1 MKVNI
6 TDSLKIESEIP
17 FAFVEE
23 FHFEW
28 EPNQHALFCLKGYM
42 DSGAHYEAKKVYGS
56 KVKVWQKKGE
66 KDQIL
71 FFGYLLKAEIFA
83 DGNTKQVQ
91 LQAVSGSYR
100 LDQQEK
106 SQSFQNVGES
116 YAQIIKSVVENDGGK
131 IICMA
136 GTESKIGRPIIRY
149 EETAWELGKRLA
161 SHLGTCVLPDI
172 VTGGKKIWFG
182 LRAGSEIS
190 DFAEDEFTI
199 EKRRN
204 VHTGKMET
212 SYEVESRKFHKVG
225 DKAVFC
231 GKETIIW
238 KVEASFTRGELV
250 FRYLLRE
257 KYDYEMIY
265 QDKFTGLGLLGT
277 VLETKQEQV
286 RIALDIDGGKSTG
299 DYFYNYYP
307 ETGNA
312 LYAMP
317 EVGVRILLYF
327 GSRDEREGFVMH
339 CMPKA
344 TKRDWHYENRYF
356 NTRENNSVHLYHHE
370 IDFSHKGGKNVRLS
384 NSVASAGSSGQLSI
398 TAQTGVKFNANRIVV
413 HTPEELNICQG

>member
-28 EPNQHALFCLKGYM
+28 EPNRHALFCLKGYM
-42 DSGAHYEAKKVYGS
+42 DFGARYEAKKAYGS
-56 KVKVWQKKGE
+56 KVKVWLEKGE

-71 FFGYLLKAEIFA
+71 FFGYLLRAEVFA

-91 LQAVSGSYR
+91 LQAVSGSCR

-116 YAQIIKSVVENDGGK
+116 YAQIIKRVAENDVGK
-131 IICMA
+131 VICMA
-136 GTESKIGRPIIRY
+136 GTEKEIGRPIIRY
-149 EETAWELGKRLA
+149 EETAWEFGKRLA
-161 SHLGTCVLPDI
+161 SHLGTCVLADI
-172 VTGGKKIWFG
+172 GTGGKKIWFG
-182 LRAGSEIS
+182 LRAGREIS
-190 DFAEDEFTI
+190 DFSEDEFTI
-199 EKRRN
+199 ERRRN
-204 VHTGKMET
+204 VHTGKIET

-225 DKAVFC
+225 DNAVFC
-231 GKETIIW
+231 GRETVIW
-238 KVEASFTRGELV
+238 KVEASFTRGELI

-257 KYDYEMIY
+257 KYGCEMIY
-265 QDKFTGLGLLGT
+265 QDKFTGLGLSGT
-277 VLETKQEQV
+277 VLQTKQEQV
-286 RIALDIDGGKSTG
+286 RVALDIDGGESTG
-299 DYFYNYYP
+299 GYFYNYYP

-327 GSRDEREGFVMH
+327 GSRDEREGFAMH

-344 TKRDWHYENRYF
+344 TKEDWHYENRYF
-356 NTRENNSVHLYHHE
+356 NTRENNFAHLYHNE
-370 IDFSHKGGKNVRLS
+370 IDFSHKRGRNVELS
-384 NSVASAGSSGQLSI
+384 DGFVSAGSSGQLSI
-398 TAQTGVKFNANRIVV
+398 SAQTGVKFDAERIVV